1 MINVEP
7 ILDII
12 ETALWTGA
20 LKGEK
25 PLSVI
30 LIAGVGSGKSAILGK
45 SYKAPKVV
53 EEVHDKKGK
62 NGKIRQER
70 VQTVTQIGTVLYTTD
85 STPYTL
91 YHKYGDLLRSNKV
104 RHIVIPDFLSI
115 LTKNKEAMPD
125 TIRFYNSLIE
135 EGICRIESRYSDFV
149 TEVPVQ
155 IGLITAVSAQDYEVR
170 HKTQNWGAMGFL
182 SRVLP
187 VSYRYTNNTKEAI
200 LHSTFLRE
208 YQHEINFEL
217 AFPEEPVYVEL
228 PLKYEKPITDLAS
241 NIKDPTDEVGAR
253 RQKQLMAFVMGDA
266 LRKGRTVVNSEDV
279 DKLLGYA
286 EFFNA
291 DCKKEL

>member
-1 MINVEP
+1 MIKVEP
-7 ILDII
+7 ILDIV
-12 ETALWTGA
+12 ETTLWTGS

-25 PLSVI
+25 PLSAI
-30 LIAGVGSGKSAILGK
+30 LISGVGSGKTAILGK

-53 EEVHDKKGK
+53 EEVREKKGK
-62 NGKIRQER
+62 NGNVRKER

-85 STPYTL
+85 STPYTI

-135 EGICRIESRYSDFV
+135 EGICRIESRYSDFI

-187 VSYRYTNNTKEAI
+187 VSYRYTNSTKQEI
-200 LHSTFLRE
+200 MHSTFLRE
-208 YQHEINFEL
+208 YQNEINFEL
-217 AFPEEPVYVEL
+217 NFPDELIYVGL
-228 PLKYEKPITDLAS
+228 PLKYEKPITDLANS
-241 NIKDPTDEVGAR
+241 IKDPTDEVGAR

-266 LRKGRTVVNSEDV
+266 LKHGRTVVNDTDV
-279 DKLLGYA
+279 DRLLGYA
-286 EFFNA
+286 RFFNA
-291 DCKKEL
+291 DCITEL

>member
-20 LKGEK
+20 LKDEK
-25 PLSVI
+25 PLSAI
-30 LIAGVGSGKSAILGK
+30 LVAGVGSGKSAILGK
-45 SYKAPKVV
+45 SYKAPKVRQKV
-53 EEVHDKKGK
+53 EKKKQKDGSVK
-62 NGKIRQER
+62 EER
-70 VQTVTQIGTVLYTTD
+70 TQIVTQIGSVLYTTD

-135 EGICRIESRYSDFV
+135 EGICRIESRYSDFI
-149 TEVPVQ
+149 TEMPVQ
-155 IGLITAVSAQDYEVR
+155 IGLITAVSSQDYQVR

-187 VSYRYTNNTKEAI
+187 VSYCYTNDTKADI

-208 YQHEINFEL
+208 YHHEITFEL
-217 AFPEEPVYVEL
+217 DFPDEQIYVDLPIKYEEPITEL
-228 PLKYEKPITDLAS
+228 A
-241 NIKDPTDEVGAR
+241 NQIKDETDEVGAR
-253 RQKQLMAFVMGDA
+253 RQKQLMTFVMGDA
-266 LRKGRTVVNSEDV
+266 LKRGRTVVNDDDV
-279 DKLLGYA
+279 DRLMEYTK
-286 EFFNA
+286 FFNC
-291 DCKKEL
+291 DCRTEL